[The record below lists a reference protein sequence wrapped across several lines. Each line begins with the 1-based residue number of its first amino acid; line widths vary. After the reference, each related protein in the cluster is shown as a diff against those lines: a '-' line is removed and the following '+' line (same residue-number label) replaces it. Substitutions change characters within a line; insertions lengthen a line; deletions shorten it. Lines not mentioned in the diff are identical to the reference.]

1 MSLRSPLGRVLGHGS
16 AREGVHHW
24 WSLRTTSAAL
34 VLLGVWFVFALLTR
48 PDLGYET
55 VTGWIGRPVT
65 AVLLGLFVAVS
76 VWHSA
81 LGVQVVIEDYVHA
94 KGPRV
99 AALVASRFLHVLVG
113 VAAVFAILRIALGGA
128 A

>member
-55 VTGWIGRPVT
+55 VTGWIGRPAT

>member
-24 WSLRTTSAAL
+24 WSLRTSSAAL
-34 VLLGVWFVFALLTR
+34 VLLGAWFIFALLTR
-48 PDLGYET
+48 PDLGYST
-55 VTGWIGRPVT
+55 VSAWIARPVT
-65 AVLLGLFVAVS
+65 AVLLGLFVAVAT
-76 VWHSA
+76 WHSA

>member
-24 WSLRTTSAAL
+24 WNMRTTSAAL
-34 VLLGVWFVFALLTR
+34 VPLGVWFVFGLLTR
-48 PDLGYET
+48 QDLGYAT
-55 VTGWIGRPVT
+55 VTGWIARPLT

-76 VWHSA
+76 AWHSA

-94 KGPRV
+94 KGPRIV
-99 AALVASRFLHVLVG
+99 ALVASRFLHVIIG
-113 VAAVFAILRIALGGA
+113 VAALFAILRVSLGGA

>member
-34 VLLGVWFVFALLTR
+34 AVLGVWFVFALLTR
-48 PDLGYET
+48 PDLGFRT
-55 VTGWIGRPVT
+55 VSAWIGKPVT

-81 LGVQVVIEDYVHA
+81 LGVQVVIEDYVRA

-113 VAAVFAILRIALGGA
+113 VAALFAILRITLGGA

>member
-16 AREGVHHW
+16 AREGVSHW

-48 PDLGYET
+48 PDLDHAT
-55 VTGWIGRPVT
+55 VTAWIAKPTT
-65 AVLLGLFVAVS
+65 AVLLALFVAVS
-76 VWHSA
+76 VHHSA

-113 VAAVFAILRIALGGA
+113 VAAVFSILRIALGGA